1 VSNPTQI
8 SLSQYTWAQ
17 WKREASAARDRAGR
31 VAWVVFGL
39 VTIAVAWVGL
49 AEVEG
54 TWRYS
59 VIIYAPIV
67 GLIPFEPTSKLAMRR
82 TFRATGAA
90 MRYRLVPALVPH
102 ATDAHLAELV
112 TRNHVLIH
120 GDHLRAVDTG
130 KEVIVSVNPPSS
142 TSWTGGSANDVV
154 VGDIDGGGY
163 AGGGDAVGDGGGGFG
178 DGGGG
183 GFGGGGGDGGGGG

>member
-1 VSNPTQI
+1 MRATRI

-17 WKREASAARDRAGR
+17 WKQEAFAARDWAVK

-59 VIIYAPIV
+59 VIVYAPIA
-67 GLIPFEPTSKLAMRR
+67 GLIPFEPASKLAMRR

-102 ATDAHLAELV
+102 ATDAQLAELV
-112 TRNHVLIH
+112 MRNHVLIR
-120 GDHLRAVDTG
+120 GVHLRAVDTG
-130 KEVIVSVNPPSS
+130 KEVIVSAH
-142 TSWTGGSANDVV
+142 TSATAWTAADATGAE
-154 VGDIDGGGY
+154 GGGG
-163 AGGGDAVGDGGGGFG
+163 ADADEVDVGGGLDGGGGF
-178 DGGGG
+178 DGGG
-183 GFGGGGGDGGGGG
+183 FGGGGDGGGGGGG

>member
-1 VSNPTQI
+1 VPNATQV

-17 WKREASAARDRAGR
+17 WKREAFAARDGANR
-31 VAWVVFGL
+31 VAWFVFGL

-49 AEVEG
+49 AQVEG

-59 VIIYAPIV
+59 VIVYAPFV
-67 GLIPFEPTSKLAMRR
+67 GLIPFAPASKLAMRR

-102 ATDAHLAELV
+102 ATDLQLAELA
-112 TRNHVLIH
+112 TRNQVLIR
-120 GDHLRAVDTG
+120 GVHLRAVDTG
-130 KEVIVSVNPPSS
+130 KEVVVSAHTSS
-142 TSWTGGSANDVV
+142 TAWTA
-154 VGDIDGGGY
+154 GDAL
-163 AGGGDAVGDGGGGFG
+163 AGEAGGDADEVDVGGGF

-183 GFGGGGGDGGGGG
+183 GFDGGGFGGGGDGGGGGGG